1 MESYTYTAAVP
12 KTSLLPHP
20 SPTVPQSPLFR
31 VINDEMT
38 TDSEEVMDR
47 VKNLVSGPEA
57 KHKKNDNRQQ
67 AD

>member
-1 MESYTYTAAVP
+1 
-12 KTSLLPHP
+12 
-20 SPTVPQSPLFR
+20 
-31 VINDEMT
+31 MT

-47 VKNLVSGPEA
+47 VKNLVSGPGA